1 MSYYSELRNSGN
13 PDFDSE
19 LEVKATITRIKDKIF
34 ANSIRLSNIEQSLG
48 AMENQIPPF
57 KINQLDMDPLN
68 MDTCS
73 LVDLRLMN
81 SEIRIKYS
89 RN

>member
-48 AMENQIPPF
+48 AGKTNTAIQN
-57 KINQLDMDPLN
+57 K
-68 MDTCS
+68 
-73 LVDLRLMN
+73 
-81 SEIRIKYS
+81 
-89 RN
+89 